1 MLLVD
6 GFIIF
11 FILIL
16 ESSLSTCKKSA
27 VAVLT
32 LPLDCIL
39 FLCSI
44 EFPAVLCSNTLY
56 GLAAWVPQAV
66 PDSQVCSMCTLGAC
80 PAMKVPNDALPRTDP
95 LVGGV

>member
-6 GFIIF
+6 GFTIL

-32 LPLDCIL
+32 LLLDCIL
-39 FLCSI
+39 FSCLM
-44 EFPAVLCSNTLY
+44 EFPAVLCNNMLY
-56 GLAAWVPQAV
+56 GLAAWVLQAV
-66 PDSQVCSMCTLGAC
+66 PDS
-80 PAMKVPNDALPRTDP
+80 P
-95 LVGGV
+95 GV